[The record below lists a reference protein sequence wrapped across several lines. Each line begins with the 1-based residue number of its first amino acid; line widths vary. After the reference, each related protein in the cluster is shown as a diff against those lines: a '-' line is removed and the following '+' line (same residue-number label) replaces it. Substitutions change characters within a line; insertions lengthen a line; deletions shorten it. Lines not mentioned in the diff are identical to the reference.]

1 MTSFD
6 VSRGRLESLVG
17 KRFVV
22 VWLRVYFAGIQS
34 LFAFISLIHKI
45 MILFCIGA
53 GYIAHCV
60 DSSFYFVTIKKK
72 EKRRKIWLNAFSCK
86 QCECQWGRR
95 SLKNY
100 QPCFVLIVDIS
111 HHPAFIATHQHILH
125 CIMYNKLPKWVYL
138 MLQIQ

>member
-60 DSSFYFVTIKKK
+60 DGSFYFVTIKKK
-72 EKRRKIWLNAFSCK
+72 GKTKKNMV
-86 QCECQWGRR
+86 ECVQ
-95 SLKNY
+95 L
-100 QPCFVLIVDIS
+100 
-111 HHPAFIATHQHILH
+111 
-125 CIMYNKLPKWVYL
+125 
-138 MLQIQ
+138 

>member
-1 MTSFD
+1 MDVKTCTHSFSIGAFTVTSFD

-60 DSSFYFVTIKKK
+60 DGSFYFVTIKKK
-72 EKRRKIWLNAFSCK
+72 GKTKKNMV
-86 QCECQWGRR
+86 ECVQ
-95 SLKNY
+95 L
-100 QPCFVLIVDIS
+100 
-111 HHPAFIATHQHILH
+111 
-125 CIMYNKLPKWVYL
+125 
-138 MLQIQ
+138 

>member
-34 LFAFISLIHKI
+34 LFAFFSLTHKI
-45 MILFCIGA
+45 MILFCIGV

-60 DSSFYFVTIKKK
+60 DGSFYYYQKKGK
-72 EKRRKIWLNAFSCK
+72 TKKNMV
-86 QCECQWGRR
+86 ECVQLQTVGKPKFKKL
-95 SLKNY
+95 ST
-100 QPCFVLIVDIS
+100 VL
-111 HHPAFIATHQHILH
+111 
-125 CIMYNKLPKWVYL
+125 YN
-138 MLQIQ
+138 